1 MKEMFQGIQT
11 FHKNRS
17 ISYKRNKI
25 RNNDEY
31 YGYESNYENK
41 INTRMRI
48 NTDKCSID
56 QSDK

>member
-1 MKEMFQGIQT
+1 MFQGIQT
-11 FHKNRS
+11 FHKNKS

-41 INTRMRI
+41 INTRMKK
-48 NTDKCSID
+48 NTDQCSID
-56 QSDK
+56 KSDK